1 MTGTPRG
8 RAVVLS
14 GTGRFA
20 DSWHPFART
29 SARLAAI
36 AEAEGF
42 AAEVAG
48 PDERMADLTGARL
61 VVVNIGAPSSA
72 DAARDAAGR
81 RGLLDYLKRGGPALI
96 MHVSATSLP
105 AVPEWELVIG
115 GIWVRGTT
123 MHPDYGL
130 AHVHVYPERHPI
142 VAGAGD
148 FELYD
153 ERYSYLRVAPD
164 VVPLATH
171 WHGGVEHPL
180 LWVRTWTA
188 AGAQAGAQPGP
199 GPSAGAVPGPSAA
212 AGPARI
218 VYDALGHDTQSY
230 DSPEHAEIL
239 SRAIRWLA
247 GGLR

>member
-1 MTGTPRG
+1 VTGTARG
-8 RAVVLS
+8 TAVVLS

-20 DSWHPFART
+20 DQWHPFGET

-36 AEAEGF
+36 AAAEGF

-48 PDERMADLTGARL
+48 PDERMADLGDASL

-72 DAARDAAGR
+72 DSGRDAAGR
-81 RGLLDYLKRGGPALI
+81 RGLLDYLKRGRPALV

-105 AVPEWELVIG
+105 AVPDWEPVIG
-115 GIWVRGTT
+115 GTWVRGTT

-130 AHVHVYPERHPI
+130 ARVHVYPERHPI
-142 VAGAGD
+142 VAGLGD
-148 FELYD
+148 FELQD

-171 WHGGVEHPL
+171 WHDGIEHPL
-180 LWVRTWTA
+180 LWARTWTA
-188 AGAQAGAQPGP
+188 AGAGIEAGIEAGAGTA
-199 GPSAGAVPGPSAA
+199 S
-212 AGPARI
+212 PARI
-218 VYDALGHDTQSY
+218 VYDALGHDARSY

-239 SRAIRWLA
+239 RRSIRWLA
-247 GGLR
+247 RRAM